1 MKKLVFT
8 ILIFFLVSFVL
19 ADEIRDKREL
29 KAAGL
34 SLLVPGGGQ
43 LYNGKYLK
51 SGLAFGTEATFLSL
65 ALYNYS
71 QSEKFYDEYK
81 ESGFQAD
88 LEKYNDYYDKKQNY
102 FFWLGISVFAFSV
115 DAFVDAHLQ
124 DYLETKNK
132 IHLKFEAQ
140 SISINIKF

>member
-1 MKKLVFT
+1 MKKTFFALT
-8 ILIFFLVSFVL
+8 IILLCNLAF
-19 ADEIRDKREL
+19 ADEIRDKRAL

-34 SLLVPGGGQ
+34 SLIVPGAGQ
-43 LYNGKYLK
+43 IYNEKFLK
-51 SGLAFGTEATFLSL
+51 SGLAFGTEVTFLSL

-71 QSEKFYDEYK
+71 KSEKFHDDYK
-81 ESGFQAD
+81 ESGLQSD

-102 FFWLGISVFAFSV
+102 FFWLGASAFAFTV

-124 DYLETKNK
+124 DYLDTKNK

-140 SISINIKF
+140 SIILNVNF